1 MPLVF
6 NALLK
11 RFRILQAMDVLI
23 LNISSR
29 KLGKKGHFA
38 YIREYLFR
46 YVIGYDHR
54 HCHNSHKTE

>member
-46 YVIGYDHR
+46 YVIGY
-54 HCHNSHKTE
+54 CH